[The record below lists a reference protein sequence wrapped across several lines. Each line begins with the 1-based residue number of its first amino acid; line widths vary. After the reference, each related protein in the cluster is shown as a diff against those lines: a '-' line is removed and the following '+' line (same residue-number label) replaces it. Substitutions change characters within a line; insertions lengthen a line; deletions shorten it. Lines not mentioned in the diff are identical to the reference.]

1 MVGKIFII
9 SAPSGAGKSTLVAA
23 TLVNLEKEWPIERV
37 VTYTSKNPRNN
48 EVPGQDYHF
57 IKVDE
62 FERRI
67 KQGFFLEWSN
77 AYGTY
82 YGSPRSIVNQV
93 ANGYSYIGIIDR
105 VGASKIKA
113 QFPQAVLVWIEA
125 PSLQELSR
133 RLVSRG
139 TETDEQIAKRLAR
152 AKIEIDLEM
161 ADPIYDHLLVNDQF
175 VKAQKELEDL
185 IVGYLEKIAK
195 KSKN

>member
-1 MVGKIFII
+1 MIGKIFII

-23 TLVNLEKEWPIERV
+23 TLANLEKEWPIERV

-93 ANGYSYIGIIDR
+93 ANGYSYIGIID
-105 VGASKIKA
+105 
-113 QFPQAVLVWIEA
+113 
-125 PSLQELSR
+125 
-133 RLVSRG
+133 
-139 TETDEQIAKRLAR
+139 
-152 AKIEIDLEM
+152 
-161 ADPIYDHLLVNDQF
+161 
-175 VKAQKELEDL
+175 
-185 IVGYLEKIAK
+185 
-195 KSKN
+195 